1 MNAGTMGRDEAVEVL
16 AALVDFVCAEMRG
29 LESKPKLKAAIA
41 TLRAQSPTEERRGL
55 AEAWRDLAIANAA
68 IVDEIREIVGLTG
81 KPGNV
86 VEAVRKLV
94 ALRDGEAKQPAPPS
108 APVGGE
114 GPLSLLR
121 AGHWRE
127 VYIGHRCMRLEVTYD
142 YATWERLMAE
152 VESALAQQP
161 AAIGEEIMV
170 NTAHDVFILPLQPSG
185 LSSGPRFVVHVPA
198 QPAAIA
204 EPARCPHGVRLPH
217 ECRECADEID
227 ATVAV
232 AWAER
237 EVQERPVAAQTAT
250 ELAECRSTVAAVLAL
265 LERSLAVI
273 QHDIDEIGGCDN
285 SVGICCCELIHLADD
300 IRAALAALG
309 GERVDGR
316 YPCPRGAECKGR
328 DCPDCA
334 NFERPPGG
342 KERG

>member
-1 MNAGTMGRDEAVEVL
+1 
-16 AALVDFVCAEMRG
+16 
-29 LESKPKLKAAIA
+29 IA

-108 APVGGE
+108 APVGVE

-170 NTAHDVFILPLQPSG
+170 NAAHDVFILPLQPSG

-198 QPAAIA
+198 PAPAGEPCRTINIDDIVAWADWVQGALGTEHANRVTEREAAASRAVMAAIA
-204 EPARCPHGVRLPH
+204 SAPNRCPHGARRPH
-217 ECRECADEID
+217 ECKECAD
-227 ATVAV
+227 AV
-232 AWAER
+232 PASEALEWAER
-237 EVQERPVAAQTAT
+237 EFAAARQSPGEPVPVETTA
-250 ELAECRSTVAAVLAL
+250 EES
-265 LERSLAVI
+265 
-273 QHDIDEIGGCDN
+273 
-285 SVGICCCELIHLADD
+285 
-300 IRAALAALG
+300 
-309 GERVDGR
+309 
-316 YPCPRGAECKGR
+316 
-328 DCPDCA
+328 
-334 NFERPPGG
+334 
-342 KERG
+342 